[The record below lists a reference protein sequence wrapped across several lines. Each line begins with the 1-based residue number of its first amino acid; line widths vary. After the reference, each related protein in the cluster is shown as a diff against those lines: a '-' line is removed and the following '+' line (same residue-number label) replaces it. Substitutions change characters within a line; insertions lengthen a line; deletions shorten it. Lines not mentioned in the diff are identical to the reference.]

1 MTVIVVG
8 AGPVGMTAALLL
20 AHDGVDVVV
29 LERHATP
36 YALPRAVHLDD
47 EIYRV
52 LQRLG
57 VAEAFAAISRP
68 IPGMRLVDARHRTMA
83 EFRRDAPIGHHG
95 YPQAN
100 LFHQPELEA
109 LLRDR
114 LAAHPRIALRRGR
127 EVRGLVAHADR
138 VTVELGDGA
147 IDGSAVL
154 GCDGANS
161 VVRHAIG
168 AKLVDLGFQDRWL
181 VIDVRAPAPLDVWGG
196 VDQICDPARP
206 GTFMHVTGDRYRWEF
221 RMAAGERTAE
231 LTTPA
236 RLATLLRPWYPAG
249 LPADLEII
257 RAADYT
263 FRAAIADR
271 WRAGRVF
278 LLGDAAH
285 LTPPFIGQGMGMGLR
300 DAVNLTWKLA
310 GVLRGALPESALDTY
325 EAERRTV
332 TTRMIRKAITV
343 GWALTGGQGAAAVL
357 RRAVLAV
364 LYRLPGVS
372 AKLLDPAM
380 PPAPATALI
389 ARGGPCGAMLPQP
402 RPGDDARLGAGYA
415 VVALDD
421 TEDAVSVVASTA
433 HAAASPR
440 GRSSVVGDAA
450 LARWLRAQRVRAVL
464 VRPDRVIAAFTR
476 RRAGIAAL
484 IAAGRMS

>member
-20 AHDGVDVVV
+20 AQDGVEVVV

-57 VAEAFAAISRP
+57 IAEAFAAISRP
-68 IPGMRLVDARHRTMA
+68 IPGMRLLDARHRAMA
-83 EFRRDAPIGHHG
+83 EFRRDAPIGYHG

-114 LAAHPRIALRRGR
+114 LAADPRIAVRRGC

-138 VTVELGDGA
+138 VAVELADG
-147 IDGSAVL
+147 IVEGSAVL
-154 GCDGANS
+154 GCDGAHS
-161 VVRHAIG
+161 VVRRAIG
-168 AKLVDLGFQDRWL
+168 AELVDLGFRDRWL
-181 VIDVRAPAPLDVWGG
+181 VIDVRGPAPLDVWGG

-206 GTFMHVTGDRYRWEF
+206 ATFMRVTGDRYRWEL
-221 RMAAGERTAE
+221 RMAAGESTAE

-249 LPADLEII
+249 LPAGLEIV

-278 LLGDAAH
+278 VLGDAAH

-300 DAVNLTWKLA
+300 DAANLTWKLA
-310 GVLRGALPESALDTY
+310 GVLRGALPESVLDTY
-325 EAERRTV
+325 EAERRAV
-332 TTRMIRKAITV
+332 TTKMIRKAVTV
-343 GWALTGGQGAAAVL
+343 GWALTGGHSAAAAL

-364 LYRLPGVS
+364 LYRIPGIS

-380 PPAPATALI
+380 PPAPANELI

-402 RPGDDARLGAGYA
+402 QPGADARLGTGYA

-421 TEDAVSVVASTA
+421 AAGAVNVAA
-433 HAAASPR
+433 
-440 GRSSVVGDAA
+440 DAA
-450 LARWLRAQRVRAVL
+450 LARWLRAHRVRAVL
-464 VRPDRVIAAFTR
+464 VRPDRVVAAYAR
-476 RRAGIAAL
+476 RRTGIAAL
-484 IAAGRMS
+484 VAAGSMA